1 MRAPANRRVVIT
13 GIGLVTPVAVG
24 TRETWQGLL
33 DGRSGVG
40 PITRFDATDYASQ
53 IAGEVGD
60 FDPHVWVG
68 RKDAKKMDR
77 FIHLAIG
84 ASMMALE
91 DAGLACP
98 VADPNRTGVLIGAG
112 MGGLES
118 LFEAQQILTTRG
130 PRRVSPFTIPRLI
143 PNLAPGQVSILTGA
157 RGPNLCSV
165 SACATGAHSIGDAA
179 RLIARG
185 DADVMLAGGTEAAV
199 THLGIAGFAAMKAL
213 STRNDDPQRAS
224 RPFDAERD
232 GFVCAEG
239 AATVILETL
248 EGARA
253 RDARIYAE
261 VKGYGQSS
269 DGHHMTMPAPG
280 GEGARRAMRAALDD
294 AELGPE
300 AVRYV
305 NAHGTS
311 TPGGDRAE
319 VEAIRGVF
327 GHHADALWVSSTKSM
342 TGHTLGAAGAIES
355 AVCALA
361 VHEGRVPP
369 TTNLTTPDPDCDLDF
384 VTSGAREGAVDVA
397 MNNSLGFG
405 GTNVCLIFSR
415 LEQGAA

>member
-1 MRAPANRRVVIT
+1 MRAPANRRVVVT

-33 DGRSGVG
+33 AGRSGIG
-40 PITRFDATDYASQ
+40 PITHFDATDYASR
-53 IAGEVGD
+53 IAGEVGELD
-60 FDPHVWVG
+60 LSAWVG

-77 FIHLAIG
+77 FIQLSVA
-84 ASMMALE
+84 ASMFALD
-91 DAGLACP
+91 DARLDCP
-98 VADPNRTGVLIGAG
+98 VPDGDRTGVLIGAG
-112 MGGLES
+112 MGGLQT
-118 LFEAQQILTTRG
+118 LFDAQEVLVNRG

-143 PNLAPGQVSILTGA
+143 PNLAPGWVSILTGA

-213 STRNDDPQRAS
+213 STRNDAPELAS
-224 RPFDAERD
+224 RPFDAERE

-239 AATVILETL
+239 AATLILETL

-261 VKGYGQSS
+261 VAGYGQSA

-280 GEGARRAMRAALDD
+280 GEGAQRAMRAALAD
-294 AELGPE
+294 AELTPD
-300 AVRYV
+300 AVAYV

-311 TPGGDRAE
+311 TPGGDEAE
-319 VEAIRGVF
+319 VQAIRAVF
-327 GHHADALWVSSTKSM
+327 GDHADALWVSSTKSM

-361 VHEGRVPP
+361 VHEGQVPP
-369 TTNLTTPDPDCDLDF
+369 TTNLTTPDEACDLDF
-384 VTSGAREGAVDVA
+384 VTDGARSGDIGVA
-397 MNNSLGFG
+397 MNNSFGFG
-405 GTNVCLIFSR
+405 GTNACLVFAR
-415 LEQGAA
+415 V

>member
-185 DADVMLAGGTEAAV
+185 DADVMLAGGAEAAV

>member
-13 GIGLVTPVAVG
+13 GIGLVTPVGVG

-33 DGRSGVG
+33 EGRSGIG
-40 PITRFDATDYASQ
+40 PITRFDATDYASR
-53 IAGEVGD
+53 IAGEVDG
-60 FDPHVWVG
+60 FDPLVWLG
-68 RKDAKKMDR
+68 RKDSKKMDR
-77 FIHLAIG
+77 FIHLAVG

-91 DAGLACP
+91 DARLPSP
-98 VADPNRTGVLIGAG
+98 VPNAERTGVLVGAG

-118 LFEAQQILTTRG
+118 LYDAQQILTNRG

-143 PNLAPGQVSILTGA
+143 PNLAPGQISILTGA

-185 DADVMLAGGTEAAV
+185 DADVMIAGGTEAAV

-213 STRNDDPQRAS
+213 STRNDEPELAS

-248 EGARA
+248 DHARA

-300 AVRYV
+300 AIRYV

-311 TPGGDRAE
+311 TPGGDKAE
-319 VEAIRGVF
+319 VQAIRGVF
-327 GHHADALWVSSTKSM
+327 GDHADALWVSSTKSM

-361 VHEGRVPP
+361 VYEGRVPP
-369 TTNLTTPDPDCDLDF
+369 TINLTAPDPDCDLDF
-384 VTSGAREGAVDVA
+384 VADGAREGDINVA
-397 MNNSLGFG
+397 MNNSFGFG
-405 GTNVCLIFSR
+405 GTNVCLVFTSPER
-415 LEQGAA
+415 TAA

>member
-33 DGRSGVG
+33 EGRSGVG

-185 DADVMLAGGTEAAV
+185 DADVMLAGGAEAAV